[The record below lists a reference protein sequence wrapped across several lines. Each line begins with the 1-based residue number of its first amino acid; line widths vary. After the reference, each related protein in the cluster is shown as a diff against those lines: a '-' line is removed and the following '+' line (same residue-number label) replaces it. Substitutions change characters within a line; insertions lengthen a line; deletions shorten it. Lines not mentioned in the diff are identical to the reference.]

1 MGEDIGQSEFDRS
14 DFEAFRARLRDE
26 TKTLKRWFDERR
38 FDASD
43 TFTTGLE
50 IEAWLVDGNCLPT
63 PQAEEFIATAN
74 DARIVPELSK
84 FNFELN
90 ADPGPLRGDCLDRM
104 SSDVS
109 ALWERCV
116 RAGET
121 LSLRPLATGILP
133 TVRDEMLQPAWM
145 SSTNRYKALNKAL
158 IGARQSEPLHI
169 CIDGEDQL
177 DYRCDHIM
185 LEAACTSLQAHLK
198 VNQDDAARFYNA
210 SVIASAPL
218 VAASANSPFLYGHSL
233 WSETRIPAFE
243 QSTKIHGFPDLA
255 GRDVLRVTL
264 GTGYVR
270 HSLLELFLE
279 NLSYPILLPTHVEAV
294 ETLPHLRLQNG
305 TIWRWNRPI
314 IGFEDSGEPHLRV
327 EQRVMPSGPT
337 VTDMVANL
345 ALYYGLALALARSS
359 TPAESQMPFETAR
372 ANFYACA
379 REGLAARV
387 DWSGKTIDMQAL
399 LLEKLLPSAKTAL
412 AAEGLNLDSLDHYFD
427 GVLHE
432 RIKSGRTGAE
442 WQRRY
447 YREKGRN
454 FQALTERYVELQA
467 QGEPVH
473 KWTI

>member
-1 MGEDIGQSEFDRS
+1 MGEDIGQSEFDAA
-14 DFEAFRARLRDE
+14 DFEAFRARLREE

-43 TFTTGLE
+43 IFTTGLE
-50 IEAWLVDGNCLPT
+50 LEAWLVDGDCLPS
-63 PQAEEFIATAN
+63 PHAEEFIATAN
-74 DARIVPELSK
+74 DERVVPELSK

-90 ADPGPLRGDCLDRM
+90 ADPLALRGDCLERVFN
-104 SSDVS
+104 DVT
-109 ALWERCV
+109 ALWDRCV
-116 RAGET
+116 RVGET
-121 LSLRPLATGILP
+121 LNLKPVATGILP

-145 SSTNRYKALNKAL
+145 SDSNRYRALNKEL
-158 IGARQSEPLHI
+158 IKARRSEPLHI
-169 CIDGEDQL
+169 CIDGDDRL

-210 SVIASAPL
+210 SIIASAPL
-218 VAASANSPFLYGHSL
+218 VAASANSPFLYGHLL

-243 QSTKIHGFPDLA
+243 QSTKIHGFRDLE

-279 NLSYPILLPTHVEAV
+279 NLSYPALLPMHVEETA
-294 ETLPHLRLQNG
+294 TLPHLRMQNG

-314 IGFEDSGEPHLRV
+314 VGFGDDGAPHLRV

-337 VTDMVANL
+337 VTDMIANL
-345 ALYYGLALALARSS
+345 AFYYGLALALGRSA
-359 TPAESQMPFETAR
+359 TPPESEMPFETAR

-379 REGLAARV
+379 RDGLAAQVR
-387 DWSGKTIDMQAL
+387 WAGKTIDVRSL
-399 LLEKLLPSAKTAL
+399 LLEKLLPAAKTAL
-412 AAEGLNLDSLDHYFD
+412 AMEGLEPDSLDYFFD
-427 GVLHE
+427 TVLQE
-432 RIKSGRTGAE
+432 RIMSGQTGAE
-442 WQRRY
+442 WQRRF
-447 YREKGRN
+447 YRTRGRN

-467 QGEPVH
+467 CGEPVH
-473 KWTI
+473 KWPV